1 MDNFI
6 KDIVFSIY
14 DNELIKSKE
23 DLQIFLKK
31 FIKVLQTYEYE
42 SIDLNETSEEEESDS
57 DPTTSDEEFI
67 FNSEEES
74 ESESEE
80 SLNGEIFICDICKN
94 GC

>member
-14 DNELIKSKE
+14 DNELIKSKK
-23 DLQIFLKK
+23 DLHVFLKK
-31 FIKVLQTYEYE
+31 FIKQLQTFEYE
-42 SIDLNETSEEEESDS
+42 SIDLNETSGEE
-57 DPTTSDEEFI
+57 
-67 FNSEEES
+67 

>member
-6 KDIVFSIY
+6 KDMVFSIY

-23 DLQIFLKK
+23 DLHTFLKK

-42 SIDLNETSEEEESDS
+42 SIDLNDTSGEEESDIEA
-57 DPTTSDEEFI
+57 TTSDEEFI
-67 FNSEEES
+67 VNSGEES
-74 ESESEE
+74 ESDE

-94 GC
+94 GCK